1 MFTCTIIREK
11 LRDQKRRKVWE
22 REIGEEEDERDEGRE
37 REKKNKKQFL

>member
-22 REIGEEEDERDEGRE
+22 REIGEEEDEGERE
-37 REKKNKKQFL
+37 REKK